1 MQENNSM
8 KKLHLYKTENIDDLA
23 YPDEKHDLSIESPA
37 LEFFTDFNKVM
48 PLVISSS
55 TLISNLQ
62 ELMVKAHVKL
72 KFVINENEQFIGVIS
87 TSDVIARKIVQKVS
101 EGYKREDLKVFD
113 LMKPKHDLIALDIS
127 EVENA
132 QIGGI
137 IDALKESGQQH
148 CLVLDRTTHKIRGI
162 FSASDISRKLQLSI
176 DIQDSSSFYKVF
188 SATS

>member
-1 MQENNSM
+1 M
-8 KKLHLYKTENIDDLA
+8 KKLNLYKTENIDDLA
-23 YPDEKHDLSIESPA
+23 YPKEKRDLTVESPA

-55 TLISNLQ
+55 TLIINLQ

-72 KFVINENEQFIGVIS
+72 KFVISENEQFIGVIS
-87 TSDVIARKIVQKVS
+87 SSDVIPRKIVKKVS
-101 EGYKREDLKVFD
+101 EGYKREELKVID
-113 LMKPKHDLIALDIS
+113 LMKSKNDLIALDIN

-132 QIGGI
+132 QIGDV

-148 CLVLDRTTHKIRGI
+148 CLVLDRESHQIRGI

>member
-1 MQENNSM
+1 M

-23 YPDEKHDLSIESPA
+23 YPEEKHDVSIESPA
-37 LEFFTDFNKVM
+37 LDFFTDFNNVM
-48 PLVISSS
+48 PLVTLSS
-55 TLISNLQ
+55 TLITNLQ

-72 KFVINENEQFIGVIS
+72 KFVIDENESFIGVIS
-87 TSDVIARKIVQKVS
+87 TSDIIARKIVLKVS
-101 EGYKREDLKVFD
+101 EGYKREELKVFD
-113 LMKPKHDLIALDIS
+113 LMKPKNELIALDIN

-132 QIGGI
+132 QIGDI

-148 CLVLDRTTHKIRGI
+148 CLVLDRATHKIRGI

-176 DIQDSSSFYKVF
+176 YIQDSSSFYKVF